1 MAADLRKAS
10 GKRSAC
16 SQWCTTVKHSHSE
29 FKMSYLRLNALLAT
43 LQAAADAPHP
53 KRGEINKLR
62 PLSDH

>member
-1 MAADLRKAS
+1 
-10 GKRSAC
+10 
-16 SQWCTTVKHSHSE
+16 
-29 FKMSYLRLNALLAT
+29 MSYLRLNALLAT